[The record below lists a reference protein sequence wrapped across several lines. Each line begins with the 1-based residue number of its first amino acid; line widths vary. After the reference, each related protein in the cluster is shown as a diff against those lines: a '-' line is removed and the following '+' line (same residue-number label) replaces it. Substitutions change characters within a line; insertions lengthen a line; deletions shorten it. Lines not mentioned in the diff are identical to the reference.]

1 MDDNDSEPN
10 SKKSK
15 LSVKRA
21 CAHEVSRLYNCH
33 LCPKGYGRKSHL
45 QRHFR
50 TAHANEVIENIPSL
64 LANSQNARFGMSG
77 MDYQRDLEYQR
88 KLEIASLEMGLNR
101 DGSSQQQFDPNALE
115 GKSLPP
121 YRTT

>member
-1 MDDNDSEPN
+1 
-10 SKKSK
+10 
-15 LSVKRA
+15 
-21 CAHEVSRLYNCH
+21 
-33 LCPKGYGRKSHL
+33 L

-101 DGSSQQQFDPNALE
+101 DGSSQPQFDPNALE
-115 GKSLPP
+115 GKVLAALQNNLMNNKNGFNQ
-121 YRTT
+121 